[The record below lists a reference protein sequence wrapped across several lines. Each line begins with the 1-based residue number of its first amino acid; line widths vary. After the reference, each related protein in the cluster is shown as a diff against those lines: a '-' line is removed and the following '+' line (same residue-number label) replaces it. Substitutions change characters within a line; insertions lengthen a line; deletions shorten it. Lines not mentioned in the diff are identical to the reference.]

1 MTKVIIVG
9 KKKSLVEAMR
19 NALDKGYIPM
29 GVEDGQSIPEPT
41 PPVPTFYLNPVEN
54 PFRTSNK

>member
-9 KKKSLVEAMR
+9 KKKALVEAMR
-19 NALDKGYIPM
+19 NALNHGVIPM
-29 GVEDGQSIPEPT
+29 GVESGQNIPEPT
-41 PPVPTFYLNPVEN
+41 PPVPTYYLDPVEN